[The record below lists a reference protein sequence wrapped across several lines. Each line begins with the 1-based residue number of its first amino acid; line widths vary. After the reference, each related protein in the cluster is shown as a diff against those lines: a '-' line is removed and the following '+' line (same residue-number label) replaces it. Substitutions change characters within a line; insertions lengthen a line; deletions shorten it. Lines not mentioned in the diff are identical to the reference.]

1 MGELSVLRRN
11 REMAVPQY
19 QKLGKAEKQS
29 AAAGTQRT
37 ANRAA
42 VTVSETLRQLM
53 GRVSQTDRQ
62 VREGRRTLQSG
73 EAALAEVE
81 DSLSRM
87 EKLAQQAAGDGKV
100 DRAALQSSLEE
111 IRGEIERIAQNGI
124 KDGLFQDGDGWEG
137 LDALVDA
144 VMDGL
149 GAKQDGVGSLPAWL
163 LSGAAGE
170 APSAEK
176 LLSALGLDG
185 SASGRDILAALGKLP
200 LSESPDAGYL
210 ATLYLGTVIA
220 GGTPHGA
227 IDPELAAAGLGLL
240 LEAVAD
246 GELPD
251 EALARLTEGAF
262 TSLADFEAQFTAG
275 TAPGLEVFLTG

>member
-19 QKLGKAEKQS
+19 QKLGKTEKRS

-37 ANRAA
+37 ASRTA

-53 GRVSQTDRQ
+53 GRVSQADRQ
-62 VREGRRTLQSG
+62 IREGRRTLQSG

-87 EKLAQQAAGDGKV
+87 EKLARQAAGDGKV
-100 DRAALQSSLEE
+100 DRGALQSSLEQ

-124 KDGLFQDGDGWEG
+124 KDGLFQDGGGWEG

-149 GAKQDGVGSLPAWL
+149 GAKQDGVGGLPAWL
-163 LSGAAGE
+163 LSAAAGD
-170 APSAEK
+170 APDAGK
-176 LLSALGLDG
+176 LLAALGLDA

-210 ATLYLGTVIA
+210 ATIYLGTVIA

-227 IDPELAAAGLGLL
+227 IDPELAAAFDVGAI
-240 LEAVAD
+240 EKQD
-246 GELPD
+246 REIFSQ
-251 EALARLTEGAF
+251 LAEQL
-262 TSLADFEAQFTAG
+262 DK
-275 TAPGLEVFLTG
+275 